1 LTARDEVAALPGG
14 VGASIANSAKPVYTA
29 DPGSI
34 TTIANDLTTA
44 AGSADGCNT
53 AVNTAV
59 NGLGT
64 WTGDTANAF
73 KGYMSQFTSAGAA
86 GHTALTAGATA
97 IGEAAKALTNGKTSL
112 EKLFEQIL
120 TEYRKNLKAYGT
132 TAPHPTTAEAEQAAR
147 TAVSDNSGAIT
158 SQLTTIN
165 TALGTAAADISKAA
179 NGFSPKFSSLNTPSG
194 SSPPTTTPSSAAPPR
209 SSSGPGGGSGGGGGG
224 GGGGGS
230 HSGGGGGGFSGGGG
244 GGGGGG
250 GLGPSGGPPSSPPP
264 GNVQQWI
271 QEAIQILEQNG
282 VPASELNANDIWT
295 IIQHES
301 GGNPNAINNW
311 DCVPLGTMILTRR
324 NWLKHDEVQVGDE
337 TIGYNPRTGRSEWTR
352 ITRIVHYDD
361 APLTRIGN
369 SRWHATTT
377 DNHRWLSKPRISLPK
392 AAVIETEAGCP
403 QCEWPTGTRR
413 RGRSTVGGLRIHL
426 AKAHGVAAERQAHT
440 YATEAEFVTTGQ
452 IDSRDRLLVAAPA
465 DTDARLDVTVREAA
479 ILGWVAGDGHV
490 EKIKYRPTMS
500 IAQCKPNMVAK
511 LRELLA
517 DVPHSLYVDDRG
529 GCGPRHVWR
538 LRHEYAQ
545 DLLRRA
551 GHPKSDAV
559 TAVLAM
565 STDQRAAWLEAI
577 TDAEGNRMMRPGYT
591 KPRVKISQTYGT
603 VLDAITL
610 AVYLAGHRP
619 TVLDFPVANPNW
631 SPSADVFLNRPV
643 ISGGF
648 LTKESAGHNDV
659 WCVTTDLGTWTA
671 REDNQVFLTGN
682 SNAQAG
688 HPSKGLMQT
697 IDSTFSSH
705 ALPGH
710 GNIYNPVDN
719 IIAGVRYALG
729 RYGSIGNVPGIRAVH
744 SGGSYV
750 GY

>member
-1 LTARDEVAALPGG
+1 MTARDEVAALPGG

-53 AVNTAV
+53 AVSTAV
-59 NGLGT
+59 GDLGS

-73 KGYMSQFTSAGAA
+73 KGYMGQFASAGTA

-97 IGEAAKALTNGKTSL
+97 VNEAAKALTDGKNSL

-120 TEYRKNLKAYGT
+120 TEYRKNLKSYGT
-132 TAPHPTTAEAEQAAR
+132 TAPHPTQAEAEEAAR
-147 TAVSDNSGAIT
+147 SAVSGSSAAIT
-158 SQLTTIN
+158 TQLTTIN

-179 NGFSPKFSSLNTPSG
+179 NGFSPKFSSLNTPNG
-194 SSPPTTTPSSAAPPR
+194 AAPPTTTPSSAAPPR
-209 SSSGPGGGSGGGGGG
+209 SSSGPSGGG

-230 HSGGGGGGFSGGGG
+230 HGGGGGGGSSSG

-311 DCVPLGTMILTRR
+311 D
-324 NWLKHDEVQVGDE
+324 
-337 TIGYNPRTGRSEWTR
+337 
-352 ITRIVHYDD
+352 
-361 APLTRIGN
+361 
-369 SRWHATTT
+369 
-377 DNHRWLSKPRISLPK
+377 
-392 AAVIETEAGCP
+392 
-403 QCEWPTGTRR
+403 
-413 RGRSTVGGLRIHL
+413 
-426 AKAHGVAAERQAHT
+426 
-440 YATEAEFVTTGQ
+440 
-452 IDSRDRLLVAAPA
+452 
-465 DTDARLDVTVREAA
+465 
-479 ILGWVAGDGHV
+479 
-490 EKIKYRPTMS
+490 
-500 IAQCKPNMVAK
+500 
-511 LRELLA
+511 
-517 DVPHSLYVDDRG
+517 
-529 GCGPRHVWR
+529 
-538 LRHEYAQ
+538 
-545 DLLRRA
+545 
-551 GHPKSDAV
+551 
-559 TAVLAM
+559 
-565 STDQRAAWLEAI
+565 
-577 TDAEGNRMMRPGYT
+577 
-591 KPRVKISQTYGT
+591 
-603 VLDAITL
+603 
-610 AVYLAGHRP
+610 
-619 TVLDFPVANPNW
+619 
-631 SPSADVFLNRPV
+631 
-643 ISGGF
+643 
-648 LTKESAGHNDV
+648 
-659 WCVTTDLGTWTA
+659 
-671 REDNQVFLTGN
+671 

-697 IDSTFSSH
+697 IDSTFSAH

-744 SGGSYV
+744 SGGAYV